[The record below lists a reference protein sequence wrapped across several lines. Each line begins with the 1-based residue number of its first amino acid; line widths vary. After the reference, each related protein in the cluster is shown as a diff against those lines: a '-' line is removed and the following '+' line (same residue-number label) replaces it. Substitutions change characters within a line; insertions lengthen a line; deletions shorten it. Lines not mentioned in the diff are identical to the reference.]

1 MFQGNKVVVRRET
14 EKQREKHEKR
24 LKSMK
29 SVIDS
34 ATPHS
39 LIKRIPRGKKIQLLE
54 GNVNIERCT
63 EIERENRILYEKMLK
78 IRNKTPPPMPPSSK
92 KSLNQT
98 FRKLQLEEIEKANS
112 NLIQRIQRKE
122 SSYKLEKFH
131 TERRDTEK
139 ILSNISE
146 FPSQSIKRKQSTG
159 NSSGKKTPRKL
170 DPIIKCLIHRQ
181 GKIFNNK
188 SFLIEIYKNSD
199 NYRITAFDLDSPDKY
214 TIHIGV
220 EEFAHMSDECG
231 DMKKIVSALDI
242 EEGSLVIK
250 HFGWMDGKN

>member
-1 MFQGNKVVVRRET
+1 MFQGNKAVVRRET

-34 ATPHS
+34 TTPHS
-39 LIKRIPRGKKIQLLE
+39 LIKRIPRGKKLQLLE
-54 GNVNIERCT
+54 ERCT

-78 IRNKTPPPMPPSSK
+78 IRNKTPPPLPPSSK

-131 TERRDTEK
+131 TERRDTER

-159 NSSGKKTPRKL
+159 ISSGKKTPRKL
-170 DPIIKCLIHRQ
+170 DPIKKCLIHRQ

-214 TIHIGV
+214 TIHLGI
-220 EEFAHMSDECG
+220 EEFAQMSEECG
-231 DMKKIVSALDI
+231 DLKKIVSALEI
-242 EEGSLVIK
+242 EEGNLVIK
-250 HFGWMDGKN
+250 HFEWMDGRY